1 VHRKKSGSPTDHLGT
16 SGVLYGA
23 SSAGGEYGAGTVFQL
38 TQSGGQWTEQ
48 VLHSFNPQTEDTTP
62 MGGLTIDQS
71 GNLYGSTYSYGSIFQ
86 LAQSNGAWTF
96 NTIHQWS
103 DIDGPLNMLGIDAQG
118 NLYGYID
125 SIYLFEV
132 APSDGSWVYTTLYGF
147 GNGRDG
153 QPAVPTGVPVIDASG
168 NIYGESTAGGEYDL
182 GTIWEYTP

>member
-1 VHRKKSGSPTDHLGT
+1 MPF
-16 SGVLYGA
+16 YGA
-23 SSAGGEYGAGTVFQL
+23 SSAGGEYDAGTIFQL

-48 VLHSFNPQTEDTTP
+48 ILHSFNSQTEDTTP